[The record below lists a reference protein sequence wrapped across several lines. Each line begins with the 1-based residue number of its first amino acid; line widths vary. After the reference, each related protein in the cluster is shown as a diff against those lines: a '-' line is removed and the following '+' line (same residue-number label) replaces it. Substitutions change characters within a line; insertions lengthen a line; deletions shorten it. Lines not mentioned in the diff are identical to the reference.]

1 MDGATV
7 EKRPRIHTKFQEGI
21 IFGWGSPDVPSA
33 GNRARF
39 FSGEVFPW
47 GCTQVKGAGGE
58 GGGGDVSLLLATG
71 VSPRCPCL
79 RGSAEPFSPPRPGSR
94 RPDSTRPERDF
105 G

>member
-58 GGGGDVSLLLATG
+58 GGGGGCLPSFSYRCEPTVPVSAWFGGALQPPPA
-71 VSPRCPCL
+71 R
-79 RGSAEPFSPPRPGSR
+79 FSPA
-94 RPDSTRPERDF
+94 
-105 G
+105 